1 MLQAY
6 SVNQAAAAAAPI
18 QFNNVTTEKGCTTS
32 LTSNATIEL
41 NRKGVYMV
49 AFDGVASADTTVQL
63 YKDGV
68 AQPQAQ
74 TSGTTLG
81 FLTLVQVDRDNCGC
95 CCSSPVRLQLI
106 NTDAVTYDNANVVVT
121 KVC

>member
-6 SVNQAAAAAAPI
+6 SINLTATANAPI
-18 QFNNVTTEKGCTTS
+18 RFNNVTTEKGCTTRLNS
-32 LTSNATIEL
+32 DATIQL

-49 AFDGVASADTTVQL
+49 SFNGVSSADTTVQL
-63 YKDGV
+63 YKDGI

-74 TSGTTLG
+74 SSGTTLG
-81 FLTLVQVDRDNCGC
+81 FLTLVQVDRDNCDC
-95 CCSSPVRLQLI
+95 CCSSPVNLQI
-106 NTDAVTYDNANVVVT
+106 MNTDAVTFDDANVVVT